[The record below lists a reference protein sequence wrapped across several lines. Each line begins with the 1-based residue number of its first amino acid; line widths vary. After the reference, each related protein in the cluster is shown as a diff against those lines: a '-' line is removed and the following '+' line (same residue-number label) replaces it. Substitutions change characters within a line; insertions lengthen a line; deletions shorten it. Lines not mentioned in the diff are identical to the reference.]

1 MKKKIPSDEEIKK
14 YSHKKMTEPLLEHAS
29 EETIEEVWKL
39 VKKLASYARVPGTL
53 ADHKKMAVFAEKDAV
68 AGVVLDT
75 LKDMGYPFKNTDFIP
90 DIAGYYYCISLISQ
104 SMHRRDETIKLFHE
118 LLDHAIDIQSDS
130 ALPLARNM
138 EALSK
143 DYPDLAE
150 LFEKAKIIYK
160 MDAIRSVREW
170 VPIQINKLYRGYIS
184 AEKTEAEYIN
194 VADPQD
200 GKVVVDVDEKEY
212 VVRITENG
220 KDIFN
225 KKFKHYSYGM
235 IVYAVVRDVLLRKH
249 MEEMQIDDIADTRVV
264 EAMRADLQKLYGD
277 IAITVNNQELSYIMD
292 GYEKYDNT
300 NLPQEVRSYL
310 EELYND
316 PDLKDALLFE
326 CDIEIG
332 DAAWV
337 KEHEEDAS
345 WFEELM
351 GTGKSSYKNMK
362 PFAHDGVGGLW
373 VVLNDEM
380 IGYIGTEGECGIIAR
395 NIHEFMNIVAVHRGY
410 IDDLLSIDL
419 LKSKEAF
426 LEEYDGP
433 NESDYSKEY
442 NRFIKKHGF
451 TKDVK
456 KIYEYLIK
464 GITMKPF
471 FQVIATDDEYE
482 DSSSMLGSDDGQETL
497 EKLIEML
504 PAE

>member
-1 MKKKIPSDEEIKK
+1 
-14 YSHKKMTEPLLEHAS
+14 
-29 EETIEEVWKL
+29 
-39 VKKLASYARVPGTL
+39 
-53 ADHKKMAVFAEKDAV
+53 
-68 AGVVLDT
+68 
-75 LKDMGYPFKNTDFIP
+75 
-90 DIAGYYYCISLISQ
+90 
-104 SMHRRDETIKLFHE
+104 
-118 LLDHAIDIQSDS
+118 
-130 ALPLARNM
+130 
-138 EALSK
+138 
-143 DYPDLAE
+143 
-150 LFEKAKIIYK
+150 
-160 MDAIRSVREW
+160 
-170 VPIQINKLYRGYIS
+170 
-184 AEKTEAEYIN
+184 
-194 VADPQD
+194 
-200 GKVVVDVDEKEY
+200 
-212 VVRITENG
+212 
-220 KDIFN
+220 
-225 KKFKHYSYGM
+225 M

-277 IAITVNNQELSYIMD
+277 IAITVNNKELSYIMD

-337 KEHEEDAS
+337 KEQEEDDS

-351 GTGKSSYKNMK
+351 GTGESSYKNMK
-362 PFAHDGVGGLW
+362 PFAHDDVGGLW

-482 DSSSMLGSDDGQETL
+482 DSSSMLGNDDGQEAL